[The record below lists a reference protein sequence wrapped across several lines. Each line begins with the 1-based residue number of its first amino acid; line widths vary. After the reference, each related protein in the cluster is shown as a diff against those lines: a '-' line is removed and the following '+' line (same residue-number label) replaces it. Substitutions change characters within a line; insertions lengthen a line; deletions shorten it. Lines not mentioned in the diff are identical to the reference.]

1 MVYSNMKENWYQSVK
16 TDRFVVHYNQN
27 FSNVMYT
34 WLMLC
39 IHMYVMLCMLC
50 IHGRLLE
57 NCQTRE
63 MANFKFR
70 WVSLSQWSVQEL
82 LKNCLF
88 CNRYFE
94 LKPFAA
100 VKVSGEK
107 GVDEV
112 QDKLLSNY
120 VPPKQ
125 CELVPTWKKL
135 FFHWSE
141 CSSQYNTQIQSS
153 FLPIK

>member
-1 MVYSNMKENWYQSVK
+1 
-16 TDRFVVHYNQN
+16 
-27 FSNVMYT
+27 
-34 WLMLC
+34 MLC
-39 IHMYVMLCMLC
+39 YVCYVYMVDYLRTAK
-50 IHGRLLE
+50 H
-57 NCQTRE
+57 
-63 MANFKFR
+63 
-70 WVSLSQWSVQEL
+70 SLSQWSVQEL

-94 LKPFAA
+94 LKTFAA

-125 CELVPTWKKL
+125 CELVPA
-135 FFHWSE
+135 
-141 CSSQYNTQIQSS
+141 
-153 FLPIK
+153 